1 VRRISKQRL
10 RGMIMH
16 EHNLRILKELRI
28 ERGRIRKREK
38 K

>member
-16 EHNLRILKELRI
+16 EHALRIIKELRTG
-28 ERGRIRKREK
+28 RGRIRKRGK